1 MTILPV
7 KTRHFCFFGPIFM
20 EGSELP
26 LFFGSKKRRMSVR
39 FSEHCAV
46 R

>member
-1 MTILPV
+1 MIMPLKTDIFRFFDRIPV
-7 KTRHFCFFGPIFM
+7 RRD
-20 EGSELP
+20 ELP
-26 LFFGSKKRRMSVR
+26 LFSGSKKRRMSVR